1 MLTSKQQNVVHAAR
15 LPMGESVWVLFK
27 DRKWHKCQVAEA
39 KQHFFTVRR
48 HAKGPSMALAYED
61 LRIAPTQPMSIAVEA
76 ASLDAP
82 ELAIASD
89 LPRTSTN
96 FDADCSTVKRG
107 VVKSPNCAKK
117 EG

>member
-1 MLTSKQQNVVHAAR
+1 MLFIQHSWQRAK
-15 LPMGESVWVLFK
+15 SVWDFLN

-48 HAKGPSMALAYED
+48 HAKGPSMALAYKD
-61 LRIAPTQPMSIAVEA
+61 LRIAPTQSMFIAAEA

-89 LPRTSTN
+89 LPRT
-96 FDADCSTVKRG
+96 
-107 VVKSPNCAKK
+107 
-117 EG
+117 